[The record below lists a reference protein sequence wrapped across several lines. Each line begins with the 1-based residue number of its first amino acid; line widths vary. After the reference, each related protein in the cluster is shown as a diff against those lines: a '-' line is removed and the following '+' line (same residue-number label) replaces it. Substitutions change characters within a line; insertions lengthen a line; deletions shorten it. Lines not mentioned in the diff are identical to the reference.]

1 MAKTYDQWSSRARQL
16 GWSPESYSMAAYQGT
31 SHYQATKNQPQ
42 STSRAKSVSSALPD
56 DKPTSSSVYT
66 TKGELYDSRRSGKIF
81 GSNPNKSYEG
91 TGSISGGTVGGNS
104 VSDRNRV
111 SIYMTKRGSRGIQG
125 PGGEIFYETS
135 PGSLNFRSVAGSDG
149 GGFVTIEDFGA
160 QKAEAAAAAAAAS
173 TGSGG
178 SGGSG
183 SRSSGSSSGTRSYA
197 PASGGSTSSAA
208 VNDAIEET
216 ETAVATAQADVSTV
230 AKSPWPDAPPEVQ
243 TYDQYLAWR
252 RAQSA
257 KTGFQSTVQT
267 GSTGLNDDEMNSG
280 VLVTELS

>member
-1 MAKTYDQWSSRARQL
+1 
-16 GWSPESYSMAAYQGT
+16 MAAYQGT

-42 STSRAKSVSSALPD
+42 STTRAKSVSSALPD

-66 TKGELYDSRRSGKIF
+66 ADGEVYNPRRSGKIF
-81 GSNPNKSYEG
+81 GSNPNKGYKGEG
-91 TGSISGGTVGGNS
+91 QISGGTVMGYNTDS
-104 VSDRNRV
+104 RETKN
-111 SIYMTKRGSRGIQG
+111 IYMTKTGKRAFTTQLGS
-125 PGGEIFYETS
+125 FVETS
-135 PGSLNFRSVAGSDG
+135 PGSNKFMSSTGMEMGGS
-149 GGFVTIEDFGA
+149 FYTINDTGKT
-160 QKAEAAAAAAAAS
+160 KAEEAAAAAAAS

-197 PASGGSTSSAA
+197 PVSSGSTSSAA
-208 VNDAIEET
+208 VNAAIAET
-216 ETAVATAQADVSTV
+216 ETAVANAQADVSTV

-257 KTGFQSTVQT
+257 QTGFQSTVQT
-267 GSTGLNDDEMNSG
+267 GSTGLNDDEMNSD
-280 VLVTELS
+280 VLVTSLS

>member
-1 MAKTYDQWSSRARQL
+1 
-16 GWSPESYSMAAYQGT
+16 MAAYQGT

-91 TGSISGGTVGGNS
+91 TGAISGGTVGGNS

-125 PGGEIFYETS
+125 PTGEIFYETS
-135 PGSLNFRSVAGSDG
+135 PGSLNFRSVAGGDS
-149 GGFVTIEDFGA
+149 GGFITIEDFGA